1 MMAMYGVPI
10 IYEIT
15 IFPEGSHIGALVMLN
30 PMTKIMNACRDVFMN
45 HQIPDMQALGIVFL
59 GSFVLF
65 LIAVEIFN
73 RLQKGFAE
81 QF

>member
-30 PMTKIMNACRDVFMN
+30 PMTKIMNAYRDVFMN

-65 LIAVEIFN
+65 LIAVAIFN